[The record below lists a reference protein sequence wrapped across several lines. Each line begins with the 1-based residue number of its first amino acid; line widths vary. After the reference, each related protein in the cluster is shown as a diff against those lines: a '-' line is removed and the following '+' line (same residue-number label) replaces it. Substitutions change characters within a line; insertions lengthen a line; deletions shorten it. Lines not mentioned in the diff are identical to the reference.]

1 MKNPNWTRDELILAL
16 DLYFE
21 LGWRKITKENSKV
34 IELSKILNS
43 LPIHDNSKLDE
54 SFRNPNGVHM
64 KLNNFKRFDKDYSGV
79 GLARGGKLEETIW
92 YEFVD
97 NKVHLREIAN
107 AIKNISKDVALISK
121 ISSIPSDEG
130 FDESRVALEGKIIY
144 KLHKLRERDRKIIA
158 EKKKS
163 VLKLNNKLSCE
174 VCDFNFE
181 EKYGEIGKGF
191 IECHHRVP
199 LSSLK
204 VETKITIKDLAL
216 VCSNCHRMLHR
227 DIKNLNIEKLREL
240 VNKKPIQ
247 S

>member
-21 LGWRKITKENSKV
+21 IESREISKKNPKI
-34 IELSKILNS
+34 IEMSRILNS
-43 LPIHDNSKLDE
+43 LPIYNNIKLDE

-64 KLNNFKRFDKDYSGV
+64 KLNNFKRFDKEYSGV

-92 YEFVD
+92 DEFVE
-97 NKVHLREIAN
+97 NKDHLREIAN
-107 AIKNISKDVALISK
+107 IIKSISRNTELVSK
-121 ISSIPSDEG
+121 ISVIPSDEG
-130 FDESRVALEGKIIY
+130 FDESRVALEGKVIY

-158 EKKKS
+158 TKKKS
-163 VLKLNNKLSCE
+163 VLKINNKLSCE
-174 VCDFNFE
+174 VCDLDFE
-181 EKYGEIGKGF
+181 EKYGAIGKGF
-191 IECHHRVP
+191 IECHHKVP

-227 DIKNLNIEKLREL
+227 DIKNLSVEKLKEMI
-240 VNKKPIQ
+240 K
-247 S
+247 